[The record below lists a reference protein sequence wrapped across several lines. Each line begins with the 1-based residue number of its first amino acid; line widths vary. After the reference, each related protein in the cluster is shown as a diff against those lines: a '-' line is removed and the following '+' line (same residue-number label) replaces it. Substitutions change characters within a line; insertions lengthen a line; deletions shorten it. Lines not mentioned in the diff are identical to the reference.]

1 MPLDI
6 TSAEQA
12 IQSKIDAYKTY
23 REIAVAQKKLLKE
36 QGNSISAANSQITSQ
51 LNKIQELQKRFQ
63 RNPPNSMDN
72 LLNFLGLTQGTGG
85 ATAKYL
91 RTKILEAAAQIEPSL
106 VGILKEE
113 TIKALGC
120 SVEQTYT
127 GFSLESL
134 DLTPI
139 PLRPQAEGIYIPV
152 NSLDFFSS
160 LKQSP
165 QTNFGKVYYEKEDPS
180 ADPIFLPYGGEVPFP
195 MNKQLFDLMTQDNAG
210 RTYKQIN
217 GKYYLGKSEKPLYD
231 LQYTNVNSFGVTGD
245 YYRVFLID
253 RKDEETG
260 EITNNV
266 GQFISD
272 YYSTIK
278 LVDTVDIGAQIV
290 NLISGA
296 IDYDAQFG
304 VGQLDDQSKFA
315 LIAQRILGLCFDNRT
330 EIDVSGVSK
339 IAELD
344 GVDNSFFELNE
355 IDLRNIEVQISNVQ
369 NGVME
374 FEDCGNIRLPVDST
388 VLMDELI
395 NFRDSESGDTTARQV
410 EVLSEIIDS
419 ISDNPSW
426 SLDVPTNLNVKLS
439 IDKNVIK
446 KIPLAIFA
454 AVLTPKNLLPLYTL
468 LSVVESGS
476 TFTYNQVV
484 TGVNQNIDE
493 VGNLGANVG
502 TQGSNIINNSEDFLK
517 KYRTFCIE
525 VLSRINV
532 EFLKVLY
539 DILKKDIIN
548 LTGLIL
554 KDLIESKLKKKYTII
569 NSLIAVT
576 LAVSALVGFVEFRK
590 CKSLM
595 DNILFLLNLANKGL
609 GRQTPNE
616 IPLPLLLLS
625 GNLPGYSPERATI
638 NAFELLQSVGIP
650 TGTLPD
656 GSPNLM
662 GLYTKLTNQAVDKEE
677 SENGK
682 VEIAVAGLFGIGK
695 KL

>member
-395 NFRDSESGDTTARQV
+395 NFRDSESGDTIARQV

-446 KIPLAIFA
+446 KIPFAIFA

-468 LSVVESGS
+468 LSVVESGA

-493 VGNLGANVG
+493 VGNLGASVG

-569 NSLIAVT
+569 NSLVAVT

>member
-395 NFRDSESGDTTARQV
+395 NFRDSESGDTIARQV

-493 VGNLGANVG
+493 VGNLGASVG

>member
-395 NFRDSESGDTTARQV
+395 NFRDSESGDTIARQV

-446 KIPLAIFA
+446 KIPFAIFA

-468 LSVVESGS
+468 LSVVESGA

-493 VGNLGANVG
+493 VGNLGASVG

>member
-113 TIKALGC
+113 TIKVLGC

-217 GKYYLGKSEKPLYD
+217 GKYYLGKSEQPLYD

-454 AVLTPKNLLPLYTL
+454 AVLTPKTLLPLYTL
-468 LSVVESGS
+468 LSVVQSA
-476 TFTYNQVV
+476 TAFTYNQVV
-484 TGVNQNIDE
+484 TEVNQNIDE
-493 VGNLGANVG
+493 VGNLGASVG

-569 NSLIAVT
+569 NSLVAVT

>member
-468 LSVVESGS
+468 LSVVQSA
-476 TFTYNQVV
+476 TAFTYNQVV
-484 TGVNQNIDE
+484 TEVNQNIDE
-493 VGNLGANVG
+493 VGNLGASVG

-569 NSLIAVT
+569 NSLVAVT

>member
-113 TIKALGC
+113 TIKVLGC

-217 GKYYLGKSEKPLYD
+217 GKYYLGKSEQPLYD

-260 EITNNV
+260 EIVNNV

-278 LVDTVDIGAQIV
+278 LVDTVDIGVQIV

-454 AVLTPKNLLPLYTL
+454 AVLTPKTLLPLYTL
-468 LSVVESGS
+468 LSVVQSA
-476 TFTYNQVV
+476 TAFTYNQVV
-484 TGVNQNIDE
+484 TEVNQNIDE
-493 VGNLGANVG
+493 VGNLGASVG

-569 NSLIAVT
+569 NSLVAVT

>member
-1 MPLDI
+1 
-6 TSAEQA
+6 
-12 IQSKIDAYKTY
+12 
-23 REIAVAQKKLLKE
+23 
-36 QGNSISAANSQITSQ
+36 
-51 LNKIQELQKRFQ
+51 
-63 RNPPNSMDN
+63 
-72 LLNFLGLTQGTGG
+72 LNFLGLTQGTGG
-85 ATAKYL
+85 ATVKYL
-91 RTKILEAAAQIEPSL
+91 RTKILEAAAQIEPTL

-113 TIKALGC
+113 TIKTLGC

-127 GFSLESL
+127 GVSLESL
-134 DLTPI
+134 NLTPI

-180 ADPIFLPYGGEVPFP
+180 ADPIFVPYGGKVPFP
-195 MNKQLFDLMTQDNAG
+195 MNKQLFDLMTQDNEG
-210 RTYKQIN
+210 RSYSQIN
-217 GKYYLGKSEKPLYD
+217 GKYYLGKSEQPLYD

-245 YYRVFLID
+245 YFRVFLID
-253 RKDEETG
+253 RKDEQTG
-260 EITNNV
+260 EIVNNV

-296 IDYDAQFG
+296 ISYDAQIG
-304 VGQLDDQSKFA
+304 VGALENQSKFS
-315 LIAQRILGLCFDNRT
+315 LIAQRILGLCFDDRT

-355 IDLRNIEVQISNVQ
+355 IDLRNIEVEISNVQ

-395 NFRDSESGDTTARQV
+395 NFRDSESGDTIERQV

-419 ISDNPSW
+419 ISDNPRW
-426 SLDVPTNLNVKLS
+426 SLDIPNNLNVKLS

-468 LSVVESGS
+468 LSVVQSA
-476 TFTYNQVV
+476 TAYTYNQVV
-484 TGVNQNIDE
+484 TSVNENIAE

-502 TQGSNIINNSEDFLK
+502 TQGSSIINNSEDFLK

-539 DILKKDIIN
+539 EILKKDIIN

-554 KDLIESKLKKKYTII
+554 KDLIESKLKKKYII
-569 NSLIAVT
+569 ISSLVAVA
-576 LAVSALVGFVEFRK
+576 LIVSAIVGFVEFRK

-595 DNILFLLNLANKGL
+595 DNILYLLNLANKGL
-609 GRQTPNE
+609 GRKPKNE

-625 GNLPGYSPERATI
+625 GDLPGYSPERATI

-682 VEIAVAGLFGIGK
+682 VEIAVAGLFGLGK